1 MVACGWPLREGR
13 HSGQIEKSRRVLRKM
28 VQPNVVDRRAAFNV
42 LASGFGAHVA
52 KWLARDCESACFG
65 LRRCECL
72 CDMEREPGGCRG
84 ASLTCIGKMIRAD
97 GAQSLVFS
105 SIRDSLA

>member
-1 MVACGWPLREGR
+1 M
-13 HSGQIEKSRRVLRKM
+13 
-28 VQPNVVDRRAAFNV
+28 DYRAALNV

-65 LRRCECL
+65 LRRRERL
-72 CDMEREPGGCRG
+72 CGVERESGGCC
-84 ASLTCIGKMIRAD
+84 SVFLTCIGEMIRAD

-105 SIRDSLA
+105 SIRGSLV